1 MSPIPSETLLIASSS
16 SATASGSTT
25 LHELSTA
32 QLLLTLKPSSALAN
46 CTASVPT
53 SHGKGGIVVAAQEG
67 KALAGVWA
75 WQKVRRFRLAPGRP
89 APSCCPSS
97 SARLPTTI
105 SR

>member
-32 QLLLTLKPSSALAN
+32 QLLLTLKPSSALPN

-53 SHGKGGIVVAAQEG
+53 RHGKGGIVMAVQEG

-75 WQKVRRFRLAPGRP
+75 WQKVRQPRCLPRRPAAPG
-89 APSCCPSS
+89 S
-97 SARLPTTI
+97 SAAARRTG
-105 SR
+105 R